1 MIPFLLLALGL
12 LVLTLGAEGLVRGG
26 SGLARRLGLSPLVIG
41 LTLVAF
47 GTSSPELA
55 VALKAALGGSG
66 DLMIGNV
73 VGSNIFNVA
82 VILGLSAVVTPLA
95 VQLQVIRL
103 DIPVMLGATLVF
115 WILLQTGALLD
126 RWEGLLLFSALVV
139 YLTVLVRLSRRES
152 RENQDLA
159 PPQVPQDPAAM
170 PVPRGSLLAVAGLAG
185 LVGGSRLFVDQASLL
200 ARQWGVSEAVIGL
213 TIVAVGTSLPELAT
227 SLVAAARRETDVAIG
242 NLVGSNIFNL
252 LAIGGLTSLVIP
264 VTSPSV
270 RPLDFVAV
278 GLTSVLML
286 PLVRTGFRLVRWEG
300 ALLLALYAAYLVLR
314 WPSPGAG

>member
-278 GLTSVLML
+278 GLTSVLRL